1 MGQRFLSE
9 KNDVDVQKTLTAMV
23 MYETLPEVASYLEDE
38 GISTTVEKL
47 EVWRDRMYAD
57 RLQKRRAELAPVI
70 EARLAADMLDNA
82 TLASDVTRLAI
93 AKTRDMLEAGRVADP
108 SRVARDLSQV
118 ATQAVDKRLAL
129 QGRPTQIVEHRDTA
143 EIIRK
148 LEGMGVAVQ
157 AESAAIDST
166 AIEETSVAQS

>member
-23 MYETLPEVASYLEDE
+23 MYETLPEAVSYLEDE

-57 RLQKRRAELAPVI
+57 RLQKRREELAPVI

-93 AKTRDMLEAGRVADP
+93 QKTRDMLEAGRVQDP

-157 AESAAIDST
+157 AEPAIDST
-166 AIEETSVAQS
+166 AIQETVDAA

>member
-1 MGQRFLSE
+1 MGMRFLSE

-23 MYETLPEVASYLEDE
+23 MFETLPEVVSYLQDE
-38 GISTTVEKL
+38 GITTSVEKL
-47 EVWRDRMYAD
+47 EVWRDRMYAE
-57 RLQKRRAELAPVI
+57 RLQKRREELAPVI

-93 AKTRDMLEAGRVADP
+93 EKTRDMLESGRVLDP

-129 QGRPTQIVEHRDTA
+129 QGRPTKIVEHRDIG
-143 EIIRK
+143 EIVRA
-148 LEGMGVAVQ
+148 LEGMGVVQ
-157 AESAAIDST
+157 AEPAIDST
-166 AIEETSVAQS
+166 AIEETSVAPG